1 MNVFVI
7 IGVVLLSSFILFQIF
22 MLVKS
27 KRTVGN
33 EIPYDKIDNDIAG
46 KIKNK
51 KGLLYFHSPTCHNC
65 KKQTPIIEKLKPE
78 FDSVVSVDV
87 TKKLKTAKA
96 FNVMGTP
103 SLLFVGANK
112 IEGFYVGIK
121 NENFIREKLHAS

>member
-65 KKQTPIIEKLKPE
+65 KKQTPIIEKLKSE

-87 TKKLKTAKA
+87 TKKLKTARA